1 MSYRQSGIAYRE
13 SDFVYNRSDATLNV
27 GVINVVCGTPTLFEF
42 PYRKS
47 GTAYRN
53 SFLYREPASNNNTYV
68 VKAFP
73 ATLAVTTAF
82 SAVAG
87 KPIDVFAAT
96 INVVAGVAT
105 NINVDANF
113 IVLLEG
119 NNYSVV
125 MDAPSLV
132 VGNVLNV
139 ATIPVTTAMDST
151 QEVIIDVDTIAAT
164 VAVPTPADISGDFSI
179 TTGTIKVVATTPDVL
194 LHRILTVPES
204 NTLPPVLRPQDA
216 TKAAF
221 ALRQHYK
228 PTARGIN
235 LVIVN
240 NASVQTFMPSDFSS
254 VTRVIYGGHASPNDL
269 TGTEQAIL
277 IAAGYQFNVGELV

>member
-42 PYRKS
+42 PYRK
-47 GTAYRN
+47 TNMAYRN
-53 SFLYREPASNNNTYV
+53 TYLYRQPEVNNNTYV

-87 KPIDVFAAT
+87 KPIDVLAST

-105 NINVDANF
+105 NINVDANY
-113 IVLLEG
+113 IALIEG
-119 NNYSVV
+119 MNIPVA
-125 MDAPSLV
+125 MTPPSLV

-139 ATIPVTTAMDST
+139 ATIPVTTVMGST
-151 QEVIIDVDTIAAT
+151 QEAIVYPDTIAAT
-164 VAVPTPADISGDFSI
+164 VGVPAPADVSGDFSI
-179 TTGTIKVVATTPDVL
+179 TAGTITAVVSTPNVL
-194 LHRILTVPES
+194 LHRILTVPQS

-216 TKAAF
+216 SKAAF

-235 LVIVN
+235 LIIVN
-240 NASVQTFMPSDFSS
+240 NASVQTFMPADFST

-269 TGTEQAIL
+269 TATEQDIL
-277 IAAGYQFNVGELV
+277 IAAGYQFNIGEPV

>member
-1 MSYRQSGIAYRE
+1 MSYRQAGIAYRE

-113 IVLLEG
+113 IVLIEG
-119 NNYSVV
+119 
-125 MDAPSLV
+125 MDIPVTVQAPSLV
-132 VGNVLNV
+132 AGNVMTP

-179 TTGTIKVVATTPDVL
+179 TTGTIKVVATTPNVL

>member
-132 VGNVLNV
+132 VGNVLNM

-179 TTGTIKVVATTPDVL
+179 TTGTIKVVATTPNVL

-277 IAAGYQFNVGELV
+277 IAAGYQFRVGEPV

>member
-42 PYRKS
+42 PYRK
-47 GTAYRN
+47 TNMAYRN
-53 SFLYREPASNNNTYV
+53 TYLYRQPEVNNNTYV

-87 KPIDVFAAT
+87 KPIDVLAST

-105 NINVDANF
+105 NINVDANY
-113 IVLLEG
+113 IALIEG
-119 NNYSVV
+119 MNIPVA
-125 MDAPSLV
+125 MTPPSLV

-139 ATIPVTTAMDST
+139 ATIPVTTVMGST
-151 QEVIIDVDTIAAT
+151 QEAIVYPDTIAAT
-164 VAVPTPADISGDFSI
+164 VGVPAPADVSGDFSI
-179 TTGTIKVVATTPDVL
+179 TAATITAVVSTPDVL
-194 LHRILTVPES
+194 LHRILTVPQS

-216 TKAAF
+216 SKAAF

-235 LVIVN
+235 LIIVN
-240 NASVQTFMPSDFSS
+240 NASVQTFMPADFST

-269 TGTEQAIL
+269 TATEQDIL
-277 IAAGYQFNVGELV
+277 IAAGYQFNIGEPV

>member
-1 MSYRQSGIAYRE
+1 MSYRQAGIAYRE

-125 MDAPSLV
+125 MPAPSLV
-132 VGNVLNV
+132 AGNVLNV

>member
-125 MDAPSLV
+125 MPAPSLV
-132 VGNVLNV
+132 AGNVLNV

-164 VAVPTPADISGDFSI
+164 VAVPTPADVSGDFSI

>member
-53 SFLYREPASNNNTYV
+53 SFLYREPASNDNTYV

-125 MDAPSLV
+125 MPAPSLV
-132 VGNVLNV
+132 AGNVLNV

-164 VAVPTPADISGDFSI
+164 VAVPTPADVSGDFSI

>member
-1 MSYRQSGIAYRE
+1 MSYRRSGIAYRE

-42 PYRKS
+42 PYRK
-47 GTAYRN
+47 TNMAYRDTY
-53 SFLYREPASNNNTYV
+53 LYRQPEINNNTYV

-87 KPIDVFAAT
+87 KPIDVLAAT

-105 NINVDANF
+105 NINVDANY
-113 IVLLEG
+113 IALIEG
-119 NNYSVV
+119 MNIPVA
-125 MDAPSLV
+125 MTPPSLV

-139 ATIPVTTAMDST
+139 ATIPVTTVMGST
-151 QEVIIDVDTIAAT
+151 QEAIVYPDTIAAT
-164 VAVPTPADISGDFSI
+164 VGVPAPADVSGDFSI
-179 TTGTIKVVATTPDVL
+179 TTGTIKVVVSTPDVL
-194 LHRILTVPES
+194 LHRILTVPQS

-216 TKAAF
+216 SKAAF

-235 LVIVN
+235 LIIVN
-240 NASVQTFMPSDFSS
+240 NASVQTFMPADFST

-269 TGTEQAIL
+269 TATEQDIL
-277 IAAGYQFNVGELV
+277 IAAGYQFNIGEPV

>member
-13 SDFVYNRSDATLNV
+13 SDFVYNRSDATLHV

-53 SFLYREPASNNNTYV
+53 SFLYREPASNDNTYV

-125 MDAPSLV
+125 MPAPSLV
-132 VGNVLNV
+132 AGNVLNV

-179 TTGTIKVVATTPDVL
+179 TTGTIKVVATTPNVL

-235 LVIVN
+235 LIIIN
-240 NASVQTFMPSDFSS
+240 NTSVQTFMPADFST
-254 VTRVIYGGHASPNDL
+254 VTRVIYGGHESPNDL

-277 IAAGYQFNVGELV
+277 IAAGYQFRVGEPV

>member
-13 SDFVYNRSDATLNV
+13 SDFVYNRSDATLHV

-125 MDAPSLV
+125 MPAPSLV
-132 VGNVLNV
+132 AGNVLNV

-164 VAVPTPADISGDFSI
+164 VAVPTPADVSGDFSI
-179 TTGTIKVVATTPDVL
+179 TTGTIKVVATTPNVL

>member
-13 SDFVYNRSDATLNV
+13 SDFVYNRSDATLHV

-87 KPIDVFAAT
+87 KPIDVAAAT

-132 VGNVLNV
+132 VGNVLNM

-277 IAAGYQFNVGELV
+277 IAAGYQFRVGEPV

>member
-1 MSYRQSGIAYRE
+1 MSYRQAGIAYRE

-53 SFLYREPASNNNTYV
+53 SFLYREPASNDNTYV

-125 MDAPSLV
+125 MPAPSLV
-132 VGNVLNV
+132 AGNVLNV

-164 VAVPTPADISGDFSI
+164 VAVPTPADVSGDFSI

>member
-53 SFLYREPASNNNTYV
+53 SFLYREPASNDNTYV

-125 MDAPSLV
+125 MPAPSLV
-132 VGNVLNV
+132 AGNVLNV

-179 TTGTIKVVATTPDVL
+179 TTGTIKVVATTPNVL

>member
-13 SDFVYNRSDATLNV
+13 SDFVYNRSDATLHV

-87 KPIDVFAAT
+87 KPIDVAAAT

-139 ATIPVTTAMDST
+139 ATIPVTTVMGST
-151 QEVIIDVDTIAAT
+151 QEAIVRPDEIAAT
-164 VAVPTPADISGDFSI
+164 AGVPAPADVSGDFSI

-194 LHRILTVPES
+194 LHRILTVPQS

-235 LVIVN
+235 LIIIN
-240 NASVQTFMPSDFSS
+240 NTSVQTFMPADFST
-254 VTRVIYGGHASPNDL
+254 VTRVIYGGHESPNDL

-277 IAAGYQFNVGELV
+277 IAAGYQFRVGEPV

>member
-13 SDFVYNRSDATLNV
+13 SDFVYNRSDATLHV

-87 KPIDVFAAT
+87 KPIDVAAAT

-132 VGNVLNV
+132 VGNVLNM

>member
-1 MSYRQSGIAYRE
+1 MSYRQSGIEYRE
-13 SDFVYNRSDATLNV
+13 SNFVYNRSDATLNV

-105 NINVDANF
+105 NIDVDANY
-113 IVLLEG
+113 IALVAG
-119 NNYSVV
+119 MNIPVTV
-125 MDAPSLV
+125 QAPSFV
-132 VGNVLNV
+132 AGNILNV

-151 QEVIIDVDTIAAT
+151 QEAIVRPDQIAAT
-164 VAVPTPADISGDFSI
+164 VAVPAPADVSGDFSI
-179 TTGTIKVVATTPDVL
+179 TAGTIKVVVTTPNVL
-194 LHRILTVPES
+194 LHRILTVPQS

-216 TKAAF
+216 SKAAF

-235 LVIVN
+235 LIIVN
-240 NASVQTFMPSDFSS
+240 NASVQTFMPADFSS

-269 TGTEQAIL
+269 TATEQDIL
-277 IAAGYQFNVGELV
+277 IAAGYKFNVGEPV

>member
-1 MSYRQSGIAYRE
+1 MSYRQSGIEYRE

-53 SFLYREPASNNNTYV
+53 SFEYRQPASNNNTYV

-87 KPIDVFAAT
+87 KPIDVSAST
-96 INVVAGVAT
+96 IEVVAGVAT
-105 NINVDANF
+105 NINVDANY
-113 IVLLEG
+113 IELDEG
-119 NNYSVV
+119 MTIPVG
-125 MDAPSLV
+125 MDTPSLV
-132 VGNVLNV
+132 VGNVLDM
-139 ATIPVTTAMDST
+139 ASISVTTAMDST
-151 QEVIIDVDTIAAT
+151 QEAIVRPEEIAAT
-164 VAVPTPADISGDFSI
+164 VAVPAPADVSGDFSI
-179 TTGTIKVVATTPDVL
+179 TTGTIKVVADAPDVL
-194 LHRILTVPES
+194 LHRILTVPQS

-216 TKAAF
+216 SKAAF
-221 ALRQHYK
+221 ALRQHYN

-235 LVIVN
+235 LIIIN
-240 NASVQTFMPSDFSS
+240 NTSVQTFMPADFST
-254 VTRVIYGGHASPNDL
+254 VTRVIYGGHESPNDL

-277 IAAGYQFNVGELV
+277 IAAGYQFRVGEPV

>member
-53 SFLYREPASNNNTYV
+53 SFLYREPASNDNTYV

-125 MDAPSLV
+125 MPAPSLV
-132 VGNVLNV
+132 AGNVLNV

>member
-13 SDFVYNRSDATLNV
+13 SDFVYNRSDATLHV

-132 VGNVLNV
+132 VGNVLNM

-179 TTGTIKVVATTPDVL
+179 TTGTIKVVATTPNVL
-194 LHRILTVPES
+194 LHRILTVPER
-204 NTLPPVLRPQDA
+204 NTLPTVLRPQDA

-240 NASVQTFMPSDFSS
+240 NTSVQTFMPSDFSS

-269 TGTEQAIL
+269 TATEQAIL

>member
-1 MSYRQSGIAYRE
+1 MSYRQAGIAYRE

-87 KPIDVFAAT
+87 KPIDVAAAT

-125 MDAPSLV
+125 MPAPSLV
-132 VGNVLNV
+132 AGNVLNV

-164 VAVPTPADISGDFSI
+164 VAVPTPADVSGDFSI

>member
-73 ATLAVTTAF
+73 ATLAVTTEF

-113 IVLLEG
+113 IVLIEG
-119 NNYSVV
+119 
-125 MDAPSLV
+125 MDIPVTVQAPSLV
-132 VGNVLNV
+132 AGNVMTP

-164 VAVPTPADISGDFSI
+164 VAVPTPADVSGDFSI
-179 TTGTIKVVATTPDVL
+179 TTGTIKVVATTPNVL

>member
-125 MDAPSLV
+125 MPAPSLV
-132 VGNVLNV
+132 AGNVLNV

-179 TTGTIKVVATTPDVL
+179 TTGTIKVVATTPNVL

>member
-1 MSYRQSGIAYRE
+1 MSYRQAGIAYRE

-42 PYRKS
+42 PYRK
-47 GTAYRN
+47 TNMAYRN
-53 SFLYREPASNNNTYV
+53 TYLYRQPEVNNNTYV

-73 ATLAVTTAF
+73 ATVAVTTAF

-113 IVLLEG
+113 IVLIEG
-119 NNYSVV
+119 
-125 MDAPSLV
+125 MDIPVTVQAPSLV
-132 VGNVLNV
+132 AGNVMNP

>member
-13 SDFVYNRSDATLNV
+13 SDFVYNRSDATLHV

-87 KPIDVFAAT
+87 KPIDVAAAT

-125 MDAPSLV
+125 MPAPSLV
-132 VGNVLNV
+132 AGNVLNV

-277 IAAGYQFNVGELV
+277 IAAGYQFRVGEPV

>member
-1 MSYRQSGIAYRE
+1 ML
-13 SDFVYNRSDATLNV
+13 FRS
-27 GVINVVCGTPTLFEF
+27 
-42 PYRKS
+42 
-47 GTAYRN
+47 
-53 SFLYREPASNNNTYV
+53 PA
-68 VKAFP
+68 
-73 ATLAVTTAF
+73 
-82 SAVAG
+82 
-87 KPIDVFAAT
+87 
-96 INVVAGVAT
+96 
-105 NINVDANF
+105 
-113 IVLLEG
+113 
-119 NNYSVV
+119 
-125 MDAPSLV
+125 
-132 VGNVLNV
+132 
-139 ATIPVTTAMDST
+139 
-151 QEVIIDVDTIAAT
+151 
-164 VAVPTPADISGDFSI
+164 PADVSGDFSI
-179 TTGTIKVVATTPDVL
+179 NVGTIKAVATTPDVL

>member
-139 ATIPVTTAMDST
+139 ATIPVTTAMGST

-179 TTGTIKVVATTPDVL
+179 TTGTIKVVATTPNVL